1 MKIAI
6 LYSGRILGYDTY
18 YNNLQKYIV
27 KQNDVD
33 FFLSHSKE
41 LGEDLT
47 GFINLYKPK
56 IVIDETIDYCGPP
69 PPHYNGMCMFYNRHR
84 LFQAF
89 KTFCQDNTVQY
100 DIIIVYRVDV
110 LALSEINFDVLNQL
124 DDNTIYVPNIR
135 QSQGVNDFMAV
146 GNMNSIEKYCDLF
159 EHYPQLLQISG
170 NSSSNELLLKIYLQ
184 CINMKIDFFPYN
196 CLLRETIWENGGRT
210 INLNCEQVSQLCK
223 ANLEKSSPV

>member
-6 LYSGRILGYDTY
+6 LYSGRILDYDTY

-27 KQNDVD
+27 QQNNVD

-56 IVIDETIDYCGPP
+56 LVIDEMIDYCGPP
-69 PPHYNGMCMFYNRHR
+69 PPNYNGMCMFYNRHR

-89 KTFCQDNTVQY
+89 KTFCQENAVKY
-100 DIIIVYRVDV
+100 DIVMVYRLDV
-110 LALSEINFDVLNQL
+110 MALSEICFDSMNPL
-124 DDNTIYVPNIR
+124 DENTIFVPNIR
-135 QSQGVNDFMAV
+135 QSQGVNDFIAI
-146 GNMNSIEKYCDLF
+146 GNMISIEKYCDLF
-159 EHYPQLLQISG
+159 TYYPELLKISG

-184 CINMKIDFFPYN
+184 GARIKPSFFPYN

-210 INLNCEQVSQLCK
+210 INLTREQIGSL
-223 ANLEKSSPV
+223 LFM

>member
-6 LYSGRILGYDTY
+6 LYSGRILDYDTY

-27 KQNDVD
+27 KDNDVD

-47 GFINLYKPK
+47 EFINLYKPK
-56 IVIDETIDYCGPP
+56 LVIDETIDYHGPP

-84 LFQAF
+84 IFQAF
-89 KTFCQDNTVQY
+89 KTFCQENAVQY
-100 DIIIVYRVDV
+100 DIVMVYRLDV
-110 LALSEINFDVLNQL
+110 FALSEINFDGMNQL

-135 QSQGVNDFMAV
+135 YSQGVNDFIAI
-146 GNMNSIEKYCDLF
+146 GNMNSIQKYCDLF
-159 EHYPQLLQISG
+159 AYYQQLLQISG
-170 NSSSNELLLKIYLQ
+170 NSSSNELLLKLYLHG
-184 CINMKIDFFPYN
+184 IHMKIILFPYN

-210 INLNCEQVSQLCK
+210 INLTREQIASLLSCQ
-223 ANLEKSSPV
+223 